1 MLVNKQGSPVQIKES
16 ATKAKRTI
24 ILSCSLLVTVVLL
37 GGCAA
42 SQSNPSD
49 TEGTPASM
57 QALVV
62 GNGSGLVSEP
72 YVFLAEERGLFSD
85 EGLTVENVPGGSSA
99 ERVSALVGGSVDV
112 TSMSISD
119 LFLAMANSNFEGVI
133 VAGGYGVSAEQIE
146 ASIPAP
152 AYDGTLILETAL
164 ILGPDVD
171 ITSLGSLKS
180 VRMGVRSPSALTTL
194 GLQVFIE
201 GEFSNPPMLELI
213 PFENQIDSLAAL
225 MSGDVQGA
233 LLSGAVAHEAL
244 TQGTSLASYPLAYW
258 VEPGPFT
265 LWVTTAETAEK
276 KSRELNVFKE
286 AMSSVAKEL
295 NKPESLE
302 PFRAF
307 LKTKYDLS
315 DLALGQVTI
324 PPLVE
329 ENLTFEDLAWISQR
343 LLDAG
348 LADRLVTSES
358 LRFLQ

>member
-1 MLVNKQGSPVQIKES
+1 MKES
-16 ATKAKRTI
+16 PTKTKRTI
-24 ILSCSLLVTVVLL
+24 RLSCSLLVTAVLL
-37 GGCAA
+37 GGCA
-42 SQSNPSD
+42 SSPSNPSETD
-49 TEGTPASM
+49 GAPGSM

-62 GNGSGLVSEP
+62 GNSSGLVSEP
-72 YVFLAEERGLFSD
+72 YVLLAEERGLFSA
-85 EGLTVENVPGGSSA
+85 EGLTVENVPGGSGA
-99 ERVSALVGGSVDV
+99 ERVAALVGGSVDV
-112 TSMSISD
+112 TAMSLSD
-119 LFLAMANSNFEGVI
+119 LFLAMANSSFEGVV
-133 VAGGYGVSAEQIE
+133 VAGGYGVTAEQIE

-171 ITSLGSLKS
+171 ISRLGSLEN

-201 GEFSNPPMLELI
+201 KEFSNPPALELI

-225 MSGDVQGA
+225 MSGDIQGA

-244 TQGTSLASYPLAYW
+244 TQGTSLAAYPLAYW

-276 KSRELNVFKE
+276 KSRELGVFKA
-286 AMSSVAKEL
+286 AMGSIAKEL
-295 NKPESLE
+295 NKPENLE

-315 DLALGQVTI
+315 DLALSQVTI

-329 ENLTFEDLAWISQR
+329 GGLTFEDLAWVSQR
-343 LLDAG
+343 LLDEG

>member
-1 MLVNKQGSPVQIKES
+1 VQSNVS
-16 ATKAKRTI
+16 AKKAKSII
-24 ILSCSLLVTVVLL
+24 ILSCSLLLTAVLL
-37 GGCAA
+37 AGCA
-42 SQSNPSD
+42 SNLSSPAE
-49 TEGTPASM
+49 TEGSPDSM
-57 QALVV
+57 QPLIV
-62 GNGSGLVSEP
+62 GNSSGLVSEP
-72 YVFLAEERGLFSD
+72 YVLLAEERGLFSD
-85 EGLTVENVPGGSSA
+85 KGLIVENVPGGSSA
-99 ERVSALVGGSVDV
+99 ERVAALVGGSVDV

-133 VAGGYGVSAEQIE
+133 VAGGYGVTAEQIE

-171 ITSLGSLKS
+171 ISSLGRLES

-201 GEFSNPPMLELI
+201 SEFPNPPALELI

-225 MSGDVQGA
+225 RSGDIQGA

-244 TQGTSLASYPLAYW
+244 TQGTTLAAYPLAYW
-258 VEPGPFT
+258 VEPGPFM

-276 KSRELNVFKE
+276 KSRELAVFKA

-295 NKPESLE
+295 NNPENLE
-302 PFRAF
+302 AFRAF

-329 ENLTFEDLAWISQR
+329 GNLRFEDLAWISQR
-343 LLDAG
+343 LLDDG
-348 LADRLVTSES
+348 LANRLVTKES

>member
-1 MLVNKQGSPVQIKES
+1 MQSKVFAK
-16 ATKAKRTI
+16 KAKSTI
-24 ILSCSLLVTVVLL
+24 ILSCSLLLPVVLFA
-37 GGCAA
+37 GCAS
-42 SQSNPSD
+42 SQSNPAE
-49 TEGTPASM
+49 TEGSLDSM
-57 QALVV
+57 QTLIV
-62 GNGSGLVSEP
+62 GNSSGLVSEP
-72 YVFLAEERGLFSD
+72 YVLLAEERGLFSD

-99 ERVSALVGGSVDV
+99 ERVAALVGGSVDV

-119 LFLAMANSNFEGVI
+119 LFLAMANSSFEGVI
-133 VAGGYGVSAEQIE
+133 VAGGYGVTAEQIE

-171 ITSLGSLKS
+171 ISSIGSLES

-201 GEFSNPPMLELI
+201 KEFPNPPVLELI

-225 MSGDVQGA
+225 MSGDLQGA

-244 TQGTSLASYPLAYW
+244 TKGTSLAAYPLAYW

-276 KSRELNVFKE
+276 KSKELSVFK
-286 AMSSVAKEL
+286 AALSSIAKEL

-315 DLALGQVTI
+315 DLALSQVSI

-329 ENLTFEDLAWISQR
+329 GNLTFEDLSWVSKR